1 VGFGSQEKSKE
12 KEIQVMLQPNKDLED
27 IFEQAVNI
35 AGGLKHEYITL
46 EHFLLSML
54 NNGTFIDI
62 LSGFGTDVELL
73 KNDVEK
79 YVTGELNEL
88 VNEDSVK
95 PKKTNAIDRVLNR
108 AFTHVLFSGRQ
119 IIEPVDCFISLFNE
133 KKSHAGY
140 FIRKANIDKDKF
152 IEFVRKE
159 VTTEETVGNSIAKI
173 NNNQME
179 KMLVQFCTN
188 LTAKAKSK
196 KIDPVIGREKEIEE
210 IQLVLARRVKSN
222 VIMIGDP
229 GVGKTAIAEGLARKI
244 VEGNVPDFI
253 KEHEVY
259 SLDISALLAGSK
271 YRGDFEER
279 LKNVLNALEK
289 KGKCILFIDEAH
301 MMNGAGATSGS
312 SNDMANMLKNTL
324 GKGIIKV
331 MASTTWEEYRKHF
344 EKDRALMRRFQR
356 VTIDE
361 PTEAVAI
368 KIMKGLKK
376 YYEKHHGVKIT
387 NQAIIDSV
395 KYSVKYMTDKKL
407 PDKAIDLI
415 DCAGA
420 RFKIRNEEGGIV
432 DHDEILFEVSKIANL
447 PIEQVNS
454 KENANLDSL
463 EKNMRDKVYGQESAI
478 EALLDK
484 IFMAQAGLKSHN
496 KPVGSFLFVGPTGV
510 GKTEAA
516 KQLASN
522 MGIKLVRFDMS
533 EFQEQHSVAR
543 FLGSPPGY
551 VGFDDNAGQL
561 ITSLQET
568 PNCVLLLDEVEKA
581 HPSVLTILLQLMDN
595 GVVTGSNGKK
605 ADARN
610 AIVIMTSNLGAA
622 DAEKNGVGFGNLER
636 DSDPTDA
643 IKRFFSPEFRNRLDA
658 TIRFG
663 KLDQKTMIK
672 IVKKFIDEL
681 NALIKD
687 KNVHVKPTVEAVEYL
702 IEKGFDSKMGARPLQ
717 RTIDEMIK
725 KPLSREIL
733 FGKLKNGGVVSV
745 DLVEGK
751 IDIKVIDI
759 LPVEKITDESAESET
774 E

>member
-1 VGFGSQEKSKE
+1 
-12 KEIQVMLQPNKDLED
+12 MLEPNKDLEN
-27 IFEQAVNI
+27 IFEYAVQV
-35 AGGLKHEYITL
+35 ASSKHHEYVTL
-46 EHFLLSML
+46 EHFLYSML
-54 NNGTFIDI
+54 NNDLFVQI
-62 LSGFGTDVELL
+62 LTEFGTDVITLKSNVENYIDTEL
-73 KNDVEK
+73 D
-79 YVTGELNEL
+79 GL
-88 VNEDSVK
+88 VSSSAVK
-95 PKKTNAIDRVLNR
+95 PKKTTAIDRVLNR

-119 IIEPVDCFISLFNE
+119 IIEPVDCFISLFAE

-140 FIRKANIDKDKF
+140 FIRQANIDKDQFLNF
-152 IEFVRKE
+152 IRKE
-159 VTTEETVGNSIAKI
+159 SVKEEETVNAIAKI
-173 NNNQME
+173 SGQQME
-179 KMLVQFCTN
+179 KMLSQFCTN

-222 VIMIGDP
+222 VILIGDP
-229 GVGKTAIAEGLARKI
+229 GVGKTAIAEGLARNI
-244 VEGNVPDFI
+244 VEGKVPDFI
-253 KEHEVY
+253 KDHEVY

-279 LKNVLNALEK
+279 LKNVLGTLEK

-301 MMNGAGATSGS
+301 MMNGAGATSGG
-312 SNDMANMLKNTL
+312 SNDMANMLKNSL

-395 KYSVKYMTDKKL
+395 KYSIKYITDRKL

-447 PIEQVNS
+447 PLEQVNS
-454 KENANLDSL
+454 KDNANLDTL
-463 EKNMRDKVYGQESAI
+463 EKNMRDKVYGQENAI

-484 IFMAQAGLKSHN
+484 IFMAQAGLKSFN

-516 KQLASN
+516 KQLALN

-543 FLGSPPGY
+543 FIGSPPGY

-561 ITSLQET
+561 ITQLQEN

-581 HPSVLTILLQLMDN
+581 HPGVLTILLQLMDN
-595 GVVTGSNGKK
+595 GFVTGSNGKK

-610 AIVIMTSNLGAA
+610 AIIIMTSNLGAS
-622 DAEKNGVGFGNLER
+622 DAEKNSVGFGSLER
-636 DSDPTDA
+636 DGDPSDA
-643 IKRFFSPEFRNRLDA
+643 IKRFFAPEFRNRLDA

-681 NALIKD
+681 NTLVKD
-687 KNVHVKPTVEAVEYL
+687 KNVHIKPTAEAVEYL

-717 RTIDEMIK
+717 RAIDDMIK
-725 KPLSREIL
+725 KPLSKEIL

-745 DLVEGK
+745 DLAENKLVLN
-751 IDIKVIDI
+751 VIDI
-759 LPVEKITDESAESET
+759 LPVEKIVDESAESES